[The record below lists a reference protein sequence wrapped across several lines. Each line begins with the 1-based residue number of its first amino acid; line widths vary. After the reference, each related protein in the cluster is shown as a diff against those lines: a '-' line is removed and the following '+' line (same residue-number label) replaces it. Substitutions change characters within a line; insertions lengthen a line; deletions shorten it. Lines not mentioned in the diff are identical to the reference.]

1 MQTCEKKYGSVDV
14 VKMLRLYFVSAVTST
29 VVTKQLAVL
38 SGPGFVNT
46 GTGFFA
52 VRGAVG

>member
-1 MQTCEKKYGSVDV
+1 MKKYGRVAV
-14 VKMLRLYFVSAVTST
+14 VKMLRFYFVSAVTST

-38 SGPGFVNT
+38 SGPGFVYT